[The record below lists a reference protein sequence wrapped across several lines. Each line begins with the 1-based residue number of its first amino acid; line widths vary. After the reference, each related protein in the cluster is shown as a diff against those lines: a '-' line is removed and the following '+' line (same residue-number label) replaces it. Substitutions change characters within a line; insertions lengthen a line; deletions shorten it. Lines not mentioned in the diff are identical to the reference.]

1 MKVGLEIHTILEFY
15 NMTLPEA
22 RGVTS
27 IIKKMAADAQLH
39 GRDYTQNPLHEGQ
52 DKNGELREPR
62 RISVFIEGHSQP
74 DITNRLQ
81 GLYFILN
88 MGKKDYEVISSRM
101 ILNGITLDT
110 LV

>member
-52 DKNGELREPR
+52 DKKGELREPR
-62 RISVFIEGHSQP
+62 RVSVFIEGHSEI
-74 DITNRLQ
+74 DITAKLQ
-81 GLYFILN
+81 GLYLTLN
-88 MGKKDYEVISSRM
+88 MGNRDYEVMSSRM
-101 ILNGITLDT
+101 IRDGRTLDT
-110 LV
+110 VV